1 MPDAKL
7 SCRFC
12 RQALR
17 HPVLDLGEQPFSNS
31 YVDPGQERRERRYPL
46 RVWVCANC
54 LLVQTDFDAPADE
67 IFSAEYAYFSSYST
81 SWVEHARRYAH
92 RMIAS
97 LGLGPKSF
105 VVEIA
110 SNDGYLL
117 QHFVAEG
124 IPVLGIEPTRGT
136 AEAAI
141 AKGIATRIDFFGEKL
156 GLALKAETGGA
167 DLIAANNVLAHVPD
181 IADFTRGFAALLKS
195 EGVATFEF
203 PHVQRLIEG
212 LQFDTIYHEHY
223 SYLSLHAVETIFAA
237 AGLRVID
244 VEEVPTHG
252 GSLRVF
258 SARNDSARPA
268 TERVARMR
276 DQERRA
282 GLHAPEG
289 YAALAVRVD
298 AVRERFLSFLAKA
311 KDERKTVAAYGAA
324 AKGNTF
330 LNYCGATARDLA
342 FVADANTAK
351 QGKLL
356 PGSHVP
362 IVSPAELLTRR
373 PDYVVI
379 LPWNIKDEV
388 ASAMSA
394 IRGWGGKFVIA
405 IPELRIF

>member
-1 MPDAKL
+1 MTDHP

-31 YVDPGQERRERRYPL
+31 YVDPRREAGEKRYPL

-54 LLVQTDFDAPADE
+54 LLAQTDFNAPADE
-67 IFSAEYAYFSSYST
+67 IFAADYAYFSSYST

-92 RMIAS
+92 QMIAR
-97 LGLGPKSF
+97 LGLGQTSF

-117 QHFVAEG
+117 QHFVAEH
-124 IPVLGIEPTRGT
+124 IPVLGVEPTRGT

-141 AKGIATRIDFFGEKL
+141 AKGIKTRIDFFGENV
-156 GLALKAETGGA
+156 GRALKAETGGA

-181 IADFTRGFAALLKS
+181 IADFTRGFAALLKP

-223 SYLSLHAVETIFAA
+223 SYLSLHAVETIFRA
-237 AGLRVID
+237 AGLRVFD
-244 VEEVPTHG
+244 VEEIPTHG

-258 SARNDSARPA
+258 AARAESQRPA
-268 TERVARMR
+268 TPLVARLR
-276 DQERRA
+276 TQERRA
-282 GLHAPEG
+282 GLDNPDG
-289 YAALAVRVD
+289 YAALAPRVG
-298 AVRERFLSFLAKA
+298 AVRDEFLAFLA
-311 KDERKTVAAYGAA
+311 RARGQGKTVAAYGAA

-330 LNYCGATARDLA
+330 LNYCGASARDIA
-342 FVADANTAK
+342 VVADANVAK
-351 QGKLL
+351 QGRLL
-356 PGSHVP
+356 PGSHIP
-362 IVSPAELLTRR
+362 IVSPAELIARK

-379 LPWNIKDEV
+379 LPWNIKEEIV
-388 ASAMSA
+388 RAMSA
-394 IRGWGGKFVIA
+394 VRAWDGKFVTA